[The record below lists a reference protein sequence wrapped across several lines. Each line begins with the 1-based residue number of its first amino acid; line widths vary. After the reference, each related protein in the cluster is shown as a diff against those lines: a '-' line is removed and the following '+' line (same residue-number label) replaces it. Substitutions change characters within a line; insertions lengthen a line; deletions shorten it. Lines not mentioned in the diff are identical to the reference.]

1 MKQALALLV
10 VVACDRRSAVTS
22 CDDSL
27 HGVWITE
34 AGAKW
39 SLLDRGKTL
48 EAYPLFDD
56 AVPEGAPR
64 VIALERRRPKM
75 EPAGFTPAGGV
86 DLAGQVKRR
95 YMRGGDSCE
104 AHAPI
109 RVTKCEANMLQIVV
123 ADPQPPAQFAA
134 CQWPLA
140 APSRVER
147 WRRD

>member
-1 MKQALALLV
+1 MKLALALLV

-27 HGVWITE
+27 HGVWINE

-56 AVPEGAPR
+56 AVPEGVPR
-64 VIALERRRPKM
+64 VIALERRRN
-75 EPAGFTPAGGV
+75 

-109 RVTKCEANMLQIVV
+109 RLTKCEANTLQIVV

>member
-1 MKQALALLV
+1 MKQAIVLLV

-22 CDDSL
+22 CDDNL

-39 SLLDRGKTL
+39 SLVDRGKTL
-48 EAYPLFDD
+48 EAYPMFAD

-64 VIALERRRPKM
+64 VIELQRLRNN
-75 EPAGFTPAGGV
+75 V
-86 DLAGQVKRR
+86 AGQVKRR
-95 YMRGGDSCE
+95 YVRGGDSCV

-109 RVTKCEANMLQIVV
+109 RVTKCEANTLQIVV